1 MVDKKKILIVAP
13 PFIPTSKD
21 SVAGTEQMVYLLDSS
36 LEKLGYDVYTVARE
50 DSKIEGTLVPGIIDH
65 ESYSGAAL
73 EHYYQGMRNTEAV
86 VRKFIRDTPDLSVIV
101 DRCLGA
107 SLPVSI
113 EESGPTVICGLDTES
128 KYFWSPSLFKE
139 MRKYI
144 KKRKDSFASP
154 SQYIAN
160 SYLEDLDFSGFEDR
174 LSVIPNGIA
183 VDNFD
188 FSNNHDDYLMFM
200 GRMVER
206 KGLHHAMMAARD
218 TGHKLL
224 VVGPNPEEFGDSQY
238 ADDEYYNEKIKPL
251 ISDNVEFYGSAGLKD
266 KVELLGNAKAL
277 LFPSQTEPFGL
288 VPVEA
293 MACGTPVI
301 AFDRGGPQETI
312 VHGKTGFLAKDYSEL
327 VFSVDKIGDIS
338 RDDCRKHVENNYSAA
353 VFGGKFADLIER
365 VS

>member
-113 EESGPTVICGLDTES
+113 EESGPTVICGLDMES

-144 KKRKDSFASP
+144 KKRKDW
-154 SQYIAN
+154 N
-160 SYLEDLDFSGFEDR
+160 W
-174 LSVIPNGIA
+174 
-183 VDNFD
+183 
-188 FSNNHDDYLMFM
+188 
-200 GRMVER
+200 
-206 KGLHHAMMAARD
+206 
-218 TGHKLL
+218 KLL
-224 VVGPNPEEFGDSQY
+224 Y
-238 ADDEYYNEKIKPL
+238 K
-251 ISDNVEFYGSAGLKD
+251 
-266 KVELLGNAKAL
+266 
-277 LFPSQTEPFGL
+277 
-288 VPVEA
+288 
-293 MACGTPVI
+293 
-301 AFDRGGPQETI
+301 
-312 VHGKTGFLAKDYSEL
+312 
-327 VFSVDKIGDIS
+327 
-338 RDDCRKHVENNYSAA
+338 
-353 VFGGKFADLIER
+353 
-365 VS
+365 